1 LKLSALS
8 LEDDMVFRACST
20 VVEEDKVDEE
30 VDTIE
35 EKIEGGSSLEQRV
48 GVVTRFEADSSA
60 EEDLRR
66 TKVSTFVTEFCV
78 KQQVVDGVLSEI
90 VPVGKKTLQLSVH
103 TELSGY

>member
-1 LKLSALS
+1 
-8 LEDDMVFRACST
+8 M
-20 VVEEDKVDEE
+20 
-30 VDTIE
+30 
-35 EKIEGGSSLEQRV
+35 

-103 TELSGY
+103 TELSGYLGG